1 MDWVVVQDADQMEQ
15 VFQGFLRR
23 KERVLICLPEE
34 PDSPGRLLCDL
45 VSQCG
50 GVPVSAQKDMRWISL
65 LKQGFSK
72 RCGCLVGSQDVILGL
87 SKLAHRMRIPLY
99 AHSCVIAGDPPDP
112 WTAEAIQTGLDST
125 IRACFQSVCQSPEP
139 DPVLEQLAR
148 ELRRRTSILDFR
160 LERTESGLSLEM
172 VTFPGERLPKLP
184 NLAKLVSREWDPA
197 TDCPFELERVGS
209 NPIFSYGTH

>member
-65 LKQGFSK
+65 LKQGFS
-72 RCGCLVGSQDVILGL
+72 
-87 SKLAHRMRIPLY
+87 
-99 AHSCVIAGDPPDP
+99 
-112 WTAEAIQTGLDST
+112 
-125 IRACFQSVCQSPEP
+125 
-139 DPVLEQLAR
+139 
-148 ELRRRTSILDFR
+148 
-160 LERTESGLSLEM
+160 
-172 VTFPGERLPKLP
+172 
-184 NLAKLVSREWDPA
+184 
-197 TDCPFELERVGS
+197 
-209 NPIFSYGTH
+209 